1 MPPTLPGNDNWG
13 KTKEEHFE
21 LDYHIGI
28 ESCQAENKANTEETP
43 YAKEKKK
50 SYKKNNMIMRVELQ
64 GKRWI

>member
-50 SYKKNNMIMRVELQ
+50 AIRKTI
-64 GKRWI
+64 W